1 MKYFVG
7 SVAIEGVE
15 DILKEVHA
23 YRSTWVIHFSEVDYC
38 QQSSTCILYTMNSLG
53 FSRGFHTT
61 RTFTTCRR
69 YYSSLYLYA
78 NEGFLRKE
86 TSLTLYSKRCR
97 DFHRLSF
104 SASPKTQLLCNR
116 GPEYIRSMST
126 HKSDDLNNRL
136 HNGITNGFGPK
147 TPFLIGV
154 AGGTASGKST
164 VCKRIME
171 RLGQDDIEHSQRRVV
186 CISQD
191 SFYRPLTPDESSKA
205 LKGLFNFDHP
215 DSFDNELILKT
226 LRQILDG
233 KICKIPNYD
242 FVTNSRLESTTT
254 LYPADVVLFEG
265 ILMFYQP
272 EIRSH
277 FHMKLFVDSDA
288 DTRLARRVMR
298 DTRERARN
306 LEHVLNQYTNLVKPA
321 FEEFCLPTKKFAD
334 VIIPR
339 GAENTVA
346 INLIVQHIQEIVN
359 ERSGTGSG
367 NGTNQR
373 SRSNSDSK
381 IR

>member
-1 MKYFVG
+1 MKTM
-7 SVAIEGVE
+7 
-15 DILKEVHA
+15 L
-23 YRSTWVIHFSEVDYC
+23 VIS
-38 QQSSTCILYTMNSLG
+38 
-53 FSRGFHTT
+53 
-61 RTFTTCRR
+61 
-69 YYSSLYLYA
+69 
-78 NEGFLRKE
+78 E
-86 TSLTLYSKRCR
+86 TSL
-97 DFHRLSF
+97 F
-104 SASPKTQLLCNR
+104 TQKDYEVSHSCIAYIITCLL
-116 GPEYIRSMST
+116 
-126 HKSDDLNNRL
+126 
-136 HNGITNGFGPK
+136 
-147 TPFLIGV
+147 
-154 AGGTASGKST
+154 ST

-191 SFYRPLTPDESSKA
+191 SFYRPLTPEESSKA

-215 DSFDNELILKT
+215 DAFDNELILKT

-298 DTRERARN
+298 DTRDRARN

-346 INLIVQHIQEIVN
+346 IDLIVQHIRDLLRPGQTVE
-359 ERSGTGSG
+359 EEHQQQSSKRT
-367 NGTNQR
+367 R
-373 SRSNSDSK
+373 HNSDNFFK
-381 IR
+381 RPH

>member
-1 MKYFVG
+1 MLCQHLVLGARKTVNVG
-7 SVAIEGVE
+7 KNIRQLCQTLIEQ
-15 DILKEVHA
+15 HA
-23 YRSTWVIHFSEVDYC
+23 VLMRGLRSAPEFSAAWC
-38 QQSSTCILYTMNSLG
+38 TKS
-53 FSRGFHTT
+53 
-61 RTFTTCRR
+61 
-69 YYSSLYLYA
+69 SSLYPA
-78 NEGFLRKE
+78 
-86 TSLTLYSKRCR
+86 TTHHS
-97 DFHRLSF
+97 
-104 SASPKTQLLCNR
+104 R
-116 GPEYIRSMST
+116 GRRTTVMST
-126 HKSDDLNNRL
+126 HKLDDTNKTA
-136 HNGITNGFGPK
+136 NGVTNGFSPK

-191 SFYRPLTPDESSKA
+191 AFYRPLNAEESSKA
-205 LKGLFNFDHP
+205 LKGIFNFDHP
-215 DSFDNELILKT
+215 DAFDNELILKT

-242 FVTNSRLESTTT
+242 YVTNSRLESTTT
-254 LYPADVVLFEG
+254 IYPADVVLFEG

-272 EIRSH
+272 EIRGL

-298 DTRERARN
+298 DTRERGRN
-306 LEHVLNQYTNLVKPA
+306 LELVLHQYTNLVKPA

-359 ERSGTGSG
+359 ERSGNGSG
-367 NGTNQR
+367 NGTHQR

>member
-1 MKYFVG
+1 
-7 SVAIEGVE
+7 
-15 DILKEVHA
+15 
-23 YRSTWVIHFSEVDYC
+23 
-38 QQSSTCILYTMNSLG
+38 
-53 FSRGFHTT
+53 
-61 RTFTTCRR
+61 
-69 YYSSLYLYA
+69 
-78 NEGFLRKE
+78 
-86 TSLTLYSKRCR
+86 
-97 DFHRLSF
+97 
-104 SASPKTQLLCNR
+104 
-116 GPEYIRSMST
+116 MST
-126 HKSDDLNNRL
+126 HKGDETASKT
-136 HNGITNGFGPK
+136 HNGISNGFGPK

-191 SFYRPLTPDESSKA
+191 AFYRPLNAEESAKA
-205 LKGLFNFDHP
+205 LKGVFNFDHP
-215 DSFDNELILKT
+215 DAFDNELVLKT
-226 LRQILDG
+226 LHQILDG

-242 FVTNSRLESTTT
+242 YVTNSRLESTTT
-254 LYPADVVLFEG
+254 IYPADVVLFEG

-272 EIRSH
+272 EIRRL

-298 DTRERARN
+298 DTRERGRA
-306 LEHVLNQYTNLVKPA
+306 LELVLHQYTNLVKPA

-359 ERSGTGSG
+359 ERSGIGSG
-367 NGTNQR
+367 NGIQQR

>member
-1 MKYFVG
+1 MFPRPTTLIKHLITPHIRLF
-7 SVAIEGVE
+7 SRSLPPKPPLNKIKKEKGVE
-15 DILKEVHA
+15 NRRVREGARLHH
-23 YRSTWVIHFSEVDYC
+23 R
-38 QQSSTCILYTMNSLG
+38 SLG
-53 FSRGFHTT
+53 HTEPHSHSDT
-61 RTFTTCRR
+61 H
-69 YYSSLYLYA
+69 
-78 NEGFLRKE
+78 
-86 TSLTLYSKRCR
+86 SLTSV
-97 DFHRLSF
+97 
-104 SASPKTQLLCNR
+104 
-116 GPEYIRSMST
+116 MST
-126 HKSDDLNNRL
+126 HKAEDLSCRL
-136 HNGITNGFGPK
+136 QQNGMTNGFGPK

-164 VCKRIME
+164 VCKKIME
-171 RLGQDDIEHSQRRVV
+171 KLGQDDIEHSQRRVV

-191 SFYRPLTPDESSKA
+191 AFYRPLNPEESTKA

-215 DSFDNELILKT
+215 DAFDTELILKT

-242 FVTNSRLESTTT
+242 YVSNSRLDTTT
-254 LYPADVVLFEG
+254 TIYPADVVLFEG

-272 EIRSH
+272 EMREL

-298 DTRERARN
+298 DTRERGRN

-346 INLIVQHIQEIVN
+346 IDLIVQHIRDIL
-359 ERSGTGSG
+359 RP
-367 NGTNQR
+367 NQVSEDGHQAKR
-373 SRSNSDSK
+373 TRHNSDNFFK
-381 IR
+381 RPH

>member
-1 MKYFVG
+1 MISHRVSHRFYSIVT
-7 SVAIEGVE
+7 
-15 DILKEVHA
+15 L
-23 YRSTWVIHFSEVDYC
+23 STNR
-38 QQSSTCILYTMNSLG
+38 Q
-53 FSRGFHTT
+53 
-61 RTFTTCRR
+61 
-69 YYSSLYLYA
+69 YYSSLSPYL
-78 NEGFLRKE
+78 NRKIFGQE
-86 TSLTLYSKRCR
+86 ASTTLYGKRCR
-97 DFHRLSF
+97 DSRGISF
-104 SASPKTQLLCNR
+104 SAAAVAQLHCNR
-116 GPEYIRSMST
+116 GPNRIRIMST
-126 HKSDDLNNRL
+126 HKTEDLNRL
-136 HNGITNGFGPK
+136 HNGVTNGFGPK

-171 RLGQDDIEHSQRRVV
+171 KLGQDDIEHSQRRVV

-191 SFYRPLTPDESSKA
+191 SFYRPLTPEESSKA

-215 DSFDNELILKT
+215 DAFDNELILKT

-233 KICKIPNYD
+233 RYVRVPAYD
-242 FVTNSRLESTTT
+242 YKNNLAKLDALLESTTT

-298 DTRERARN
+298 DTRDRARN

-339 GAENTVA
+339 GAENT
-346 INLIVQHIQEIVN
+346 
-359 ERSGTGSG
+359 G
-367 NGTNQR
+367 
-373 SRSNSDSK
+373 
-381 IR
+381 